1 MQGEASTRTVEPWSI
16 IMYRDGF
23 YILARQ
29 LEEEALRLFAVERIS
44 DIRLLRGEEF
54 SVPRDFD
61 PQAAFEHHLGLW
73 RTDRSP
79 ERVVVAFDTAVAH
92 SVRARQWKGFESY
105 EEASDGRLLLIMKV
119 TVTPEIVSWVLGW
132 GALAEV
138 LEPMH
143 LRQQVAEQVHASASR
158 YEGVQA

>member
-1 MQGEASTRTVEPWSI
+1 M
-16 IMYRDGF
+16 
-23 YILARQ
+23 
-29 LEEEALRLFAVERIS
+29 
-44 DIRLLRGEEF
+44 
-54 SVPRDFD
+54 
-61 PQAAFEHHLGLW
+61 W